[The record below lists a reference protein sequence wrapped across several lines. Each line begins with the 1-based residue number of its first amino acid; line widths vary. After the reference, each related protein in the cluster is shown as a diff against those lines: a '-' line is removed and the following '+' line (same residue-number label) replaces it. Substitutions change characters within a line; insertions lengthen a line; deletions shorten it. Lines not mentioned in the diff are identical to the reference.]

1 MGNKQTFPVKIF
13 CFGNKSEIIEKIFP
27 DKEENNSY
35 KDNWEHRTFKRT
47 IEFKENETGKN
58 LEEKVEWNAT
68 IFPNLTD
75 DNIDELFESLEQKLN
90 IPDEYDEND
99 ETHDNIIDED
109 SRKRTR
115 NIIIKFGKEN
125 SNYLI
130 NYLNSITKTHL
141 PQILIVTNEQ
151 FDEEKEGLDDNR
163 YLTIIKENEKTN
175 EDLINDIKS
184 YLWSKECYYNERGNI
199 SLYSLPSNNKIN
211 TNNYVNIMITGISR
225 SGKSTLINVLSG
237 KLLTLESPF
246 LESVTNK
253 IREYEIIASK
263 NDIFQ
268 TGIRFFDTPGLTKIK
283 KSNID
288 TIEMVEKLMKQKIK
302 ECNEAKE
309 NIHLIYF
316 ILKPDSNLENYID
329 FFKFIIEL
337 NEERIDNGQ
346 KKINIIFI
354 INQGN
359 GKTSE
364 ESLREFLLTNQL
376 KELYDK
382 ISLEKNKVKSFKE
395 RFCKK
400 VVEKETNKEMK
411 SNIISVNILK
421 GKNSNVFG
429 IDLLLKLTLYYLKKD
444 NPFNE
449 NNFIKLNNIKK
460 ELDEINSNG
469 KDSMMRRKELKN
481 EANNLFNI
489 ISKENT
495 FLNGCT
501 NIFSILEKAEYD
513 SNLAFFYSMI
523 IMYFFNFYPFHN
535 FFFGSLN
542 TYISIFKNIEN
553 CFKIFTDEISL
564 LPIIEGKKCKGFKII
579 EHLDKKEAN
588 NILQKTKEE
597 SDNDFKSI
605 EIEDFII
612 YHNETETDL
621 SHEISKMNS
630 FVKSLYSYMG
640 DLKLK
645 CFKEYLIKYFK
656 TYIEKQCCI
665 GYLIRQKTIYSNI
678 FEQIDEMSKKTDWD
692 KFHIQII

>member
-1 MGNKQTFPVKIF
+1 
-13 CFGNKSEIIEKIFP
+13 
-27 DKEENNSY
+27 
-35 KDNWEHRTFKRT
+35 
-47 IEFKENETGKN
+47 
-58 LEEKVEWNAT
+58 
-68 IFPNLTD
+68 
-75 DNIDELFESLEQKLN
+75 
-90 IPDEYDEND
+90 
-99 ETHDNIIDED
+99 
-109 SRKRTR
+109 
-115 NIIIKFGKEN
+115 
-125 SNYLI
+125 
-130 NYLNSITKTHL
+130 
-141 PQILIVTNEQ
+141 
-151 FDEEKEGLDDNR
+151 
-163 YLTIIKENEKTN
+163 
-175 EDLINDIKS
+175 
-184 YLWSKECYYNERGNI
+184 
-199 SLYSLPSNNKIN
+199 
-211 TNNYVNIMITGISR
+211 MITGISR

-246 LESVTNK
+246 LETVTNK

-329 FFKFIIEL
+329 FFKFIIKL

-364 ESLREFLLTNQL
+364 ESLREFLFTNQL
-376 KELYDK
+376 RELYDK

-429 IDLLLKLTLYYLKKD
+429 IDLLLKLTLHYLKKD
-444 NPFNE
+444 NPFDE
-449 NNFIKLNNIKK
+449 KNFIKLNNIKK
-460 ELDEINSNG
+460 GLDEINSNG

-481 EANNLFNI
+481 EANTLFNI

-495 FLNGCT
+495 FLTGCT

-513 SNLAFFYSMI
+513 SNLAFYYHI
-523 IMYFFNFYPFHN
+523 IVMYLFILFPLYKKFL
-535 FFFGSLN
+535 FGHLSA
-542 TYISIFKNIEN
+542 YISIFKKIEN

-597 SDNDFKSI
+597 SDNNSKYI
-605 EIEDFII
+605 EMEDLII
-612 YHNETETDL
+612 YHNETKIDL
-621 SHEISKMNS
+621 SQKISKMNS
-630 FVKSLYSYMG
+630 FVKIIYSFGG
-640 DLKLK
+640 DLKFQ
-645 CFKEYLIKYFK
+645 CFKDYLIKYFK

-665 GYLIRQKTIYSNI
+665 GYIIRQKTIYNNI